1 MPYHAQP
8 MLQRFVLP
16 LALVLS
22 VSSCKKQEAPAKAVT
37 QPKVMESVD
46 VDLSDLK
53 PAPKDRETTHA
64 DVHNHGKKPLK
75 LCDARGK
82 EPIEAARAYYD
93 AEAYEDAL
101 ACAAQA
107 SALEP
112 DAADAHSERAS
123 ALSALEMY
131 DDAKLAYARALALD
145 PKLPDAL
152 LGAAHLYTVS
162 LTAGRDL
169 DELGLLYSEQGL
181 ADARRAKDDFLIAEF
196 ATLSAMAFND
206 LGESQKALAR
216 ADEVLDARPDSA
228 EASYERALALF
239 ELCRF
244 GEAKVA
250 FTALLSDDER
260 AAHSHHHLGLVLERE
275 GKTAEAEKH
284 FAKARALRPKDFSP
298 LPQMTVEQ
306 FRAELDNAIADMPA
320 DMRKDLMGVPV
331 KAEDLPAEEDL
342 TGNDPPL
349 SPTILGLYR
358 GPPLDVSCE
367 ETDFKDGA
375 CRSVVL
381 YRLNLMRT
389 VDSKEELI
397 EQIRVTLWHEVGHLR
412 GEDDL
417 ELAARGLE

>member
-1 MPYHAQP
+1 MF
-8 MLQRFVLP
+8 QRSVLLVA
-16 LALVLS
+16 LALSLTA
-22 VSSCKKQEAPAKAVT
+22 CKKKQVEPQPEPVKAEPLLAKAE
-37 QPKVMESVD
+37 PKVQHAED
-46 VDLSDLK
+46 
-53 PAPKDRETTHA
+53 APKKKGAE
-64 DVHNHGKKPLK
+64 VHNHGKAPLK
-75 LCDARGK
+75 MCDDRGK
-82 EPIEAARAYYD
+82 EPMDAARDYYD

-101 ACAAQA
+101 ACAAKA
-107 SALEP
+107 SALDP
-112 DAADAHSERAS
+112 DSADAHSERAS
-123 ALSALEMY
+123 ALSALEQW
-131 DDAKLAYARALALD
+131 DEAKLAYARALALD

-162 LTAGRDL
+162 LTGGRDL

-181 ADARRAKDDFLIAEF
+181 ADARHAKDAHLIAEF

-206 LGESQKALAR
+206 LGESERALDR
-216 ADEVLDARPDSA
+216 ADEVLRVRPGSG

-244 GEAKVA
+244 GEAKLA
-250 FTALLSDDER
+250 FTSLLKDKER

-275 GKTAEAEKH
+275 GKMAEAQKH
-284 FAKARALRPKDFSP
+284 FQKARELRPNDFGP
-298 LPQMTVEQ
+298 LPEMTAQE
-306 FRAELDNAIADMPA
+306 FRAEIDKAIADMPA
-320 DMRKDLMGVPV
+320 DMRKDLEGVPV
-331 KAEDLPAEEDL
+331 KAEDIPDEEDL

-349 SPTILGLYR
+349 SPTILGLFR
-358 GPPLDVSCE
+358 GPSLDTSCE
-367 ETDFKDGA
+367 PTDMKEGA

-389 VDSKEELI
+389 VESKQELQ